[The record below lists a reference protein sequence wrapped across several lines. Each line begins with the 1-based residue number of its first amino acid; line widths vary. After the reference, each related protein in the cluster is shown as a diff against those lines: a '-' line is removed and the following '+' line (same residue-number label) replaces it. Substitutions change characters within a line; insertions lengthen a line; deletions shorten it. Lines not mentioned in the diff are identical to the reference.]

1 MSVWVQGSGVAAP
14 CLRQLGLPL
23 LDSPSALRIYLSWA
37 AWVRGMGMLPVQG
50 GQGDGF
56 PDPGSGGDLSKRRPT
71 KLGPLSFPPGSGWGQ
86 EGLNLF
92 LCMPGSSIHL
102 QKQMLHVGPRL
113 PAVRPYSC
121 HNQSGKSIYTYRKH
135 LQYTLPIKKLNCG
148 FSEKFTN
155 I

>member
-1 MSVWVQGSGVAAP
+1 MSVWVQGSGVATP
-14 CLRQLGLPL
+14 CLPQFP
-23 LDSPSALRIYLSWA
+23 DSPSALRIYLSWA
-37 AWVRGMGMLPVQG
+37 AWVRGMGMFPVRG
-50 GQGDGF
+50 GGGDGF

-71 KLGPLSFPPGSGWGQ
+71 KLGPLSFPPGSGWGL

-92 LCMPGSSIHL
+92 LVMPCSSIHL
-102 QKQMLHVGPRL
+102 QKQMLHVGPWL
-113 PAVRPYSC
+113 PVVRPYNH

-148 FSEKFTN
+148 LSEKFTN